1 SLSLSK
7 LLSCEGESGSAR
19 NSSRP
24 RETFTAPAILPLFS
38 TSSASRTSTIRVLP
52 CATMSRA
59 RAGVIRGTAALAA
72 SIISFKFVVMCAPP
86 TPQLYLG
93 GGRPGRSIL
102 VACCTNVGL
111 TCSACDGA
119 WRLSAVRHVGPPICP
134 LASSRASAALPFL
147 PVIEAGTPALAS
159 TVCRNST
166 REKSRSVYRRLLNR
180 LEHAREIA
188 LPVLHPYRLGS
199 DRAARATIRPACS
212 ASLRPGS

>member
-59 RAGVIRGTAALAA
+59 CAGVIRGTAALAA

-86 TPQLYLG
+86 TSPLYLH
-93 GGRPGRSIL
+93 GGRRPRCIPGHNLGSQ
-102 VACCTNVGL
+102 
-111 TCSACDGA
+111 
-119 WRLSAVRHVGPPICP
+119 
-134 LASSRASAALPFL
+134 AL
-147 PVIEAGTPALAS
+147 
-159 TVCRNST
+159 
-166 REKSRSVYRRLLNR
+166 
-180 LEHAREIA
+180 AREIRLRKA
-188 LPVLHPYRLGS
+188 TPATEHLKLVLSVRELSWWVGTGLIPRVGNSWADVRPAPLPVKLVTFL
-199 DRAARATIRPACS
+199 S
-212 ASLRPGS
+212 ASA